1 MEELE
6 ILRKKLYS
14 IQRQDN
20 TQKLSERN
28 CIEILVKM
36 IDLKMID
43 IIHSLDGKEYITP
56 KQLENEIKDE
66 ILKCGGRVV
75 ICDLQSIL
83 SIDIN
88 HIEEA
93 LERLKKRD
101 KSIQIY
107 QGEIMTRYYLDSI
120 LQEIQEQLQEVGK
133 LHINDLSN
141 RFSLGVDFLIDLI
154 EQNLKKINYSL
165 NNKNNN
171 NNNNNNLFLKNII
184 FDNQEVLYT
193 QSHIDRHCHKVI
205 GLFSSITQPILISH
219 VIKQYQNQYQLNERL
234 VRQQLQE
241 LIASKRI
248 NGLIQGKASSAEFI
262 PTIFSQSRLK
272 WIDSFYHQN
281 QFITFDSVSKLQIN
295 DPQSFL
301 KNTFYDGLLLHSC
314 FIHKS
319 LIDKIDDNITEIIE
333 NSNWLDIIPLLPPQ
347 LTDKDISIIVS
358 NCPNMKTNNAILLG
372 DSFIISKSFVDR
384 CFTLLSK
391 TIQER
396 MEKQQL
402 ILENIASSNS
412 SNKKQSQQQQQQQQQ
427 QKSNT
432 IDQKPETTTTT
443 TITQPS
449 KKKENIINSDGEDN
463 NKKPSKGK
471 NKKSKQQ
478 LNDSDDEKKST
489 TITKKNKNKK
499 QNKDLSD
506 SDDDYKVSN
515 NSNSSGN
522 QKKVDHLKEIN
533 QLLSK
538 WYENM
543 EEELVQSL
551 SQYLRPLVNQA
562 WESMVK
568 EAKEKLE
575 NETQKQRK
583 QQLQQLN
590 GQFFSLY
597 NSFLLFRKG
606 LQSLGSPKSLDDEK
620 TIVALE
626 KHLLKTVGSNIANL
640 LIEINA
646 NYQMLEQTTF
656 ETTSERSLIL
666 SQFPPQL
673 SKYFEKLIQSLNKS
687 TLNDFIDSLDNVCSQ
702 IQIKLKSLDKK
713 LEKQLLNE
721 NQNELEEQFLN
732 ETDVGNQFQI
742 IVNLMYIRYKNNY
755 IFSPPRLIGKLVSTL
770 AMDTSIDKEITTR
783 LIKLHQEI
791 VRLISNNKLSNQ
803 DNNDNE
809 NDTTELN
816 DHIKFFKDLI
826 LN

>member
-14 IQRQDN
+14 IQREDN

-28 CIEILVKM
+28 CIEIIVKM

-75 ICDLQSIL
+75 VCDLQSIL
-83 SIDIN
+83 SIDIT

-93 LERLKKRD
+93 LEKLKKRD

-141 RFSLGVDFLIDLI
+141 RFSIGIDFLINLI

-165 NNKNNN
+165 NNSNNN
-171 NNNNNNLFLKNII
+171 NSNNNSNNNLLLKNII

-193 QSHIDRHCHKVI
+193 QSHINRHYHKVI
-205 GLFSSITQPILISH
+205 GLFSSITQPTLINN
-219 VIKQYQNQYQLNERL
+219 VIKQHQNHYQLNERL

-241 LIASKRI
+241 LIENKRI
-248 NGLIQGKASSAEFI
+248 NGFIQGKASNAEFI

-301 KNTFYDGLLLHSC
+301 KNTFTDGLLLHSC

-319 LIDKIDDNITEIIE
+319 LIDKIDDNIIEIIE
-333 NSNWLDIIPLLPPQ
+333 NSNWLDLIPLLPP
-347 LTDKDISIIVS
+347 LTDKDISMIVL

-372 DSFIISKSFVDR
+372 NSFIISKSFVDR
-384 CFTLLSK
+384 CFTLLQK
-391 TIQER
+391 TIQEI

-402 ILENIASSNS
+402 ILENIASSNI
-412 SNKKQSQQQQQQQQQ
+412 KKQQQQQQQS
-427 QKSNT
+427 KSEI
-432 IDQKPETTTTT
+432 IDQKIETTTT
-443 TITQPS
+443 TITTPTQSS
-449 KKKENIINSDGEDN
+449 KKKEKSINSDDDDQDN
-463 NKKPSKGK
+463 NKKSSKGK

-478 LNDSDDEKKST
+478 QSSSSLQKLINDSEDDYK
-489 TITKKNKNKK
+489 INNKK
-499 QNKDLSD
+499 QENNNNK
-506 SDDDYKVSN
+506 
-515 NSNSSGN
+515 
-522 QKKVDHLKEIN
+522 KKVDHLKEIN

-543 EEELVQSL
+543 EEELVESL
-551 SQYLRPLVNQA
+551 SQYLRPLVNQS

-590 GQFFSLY
+590 NQFFSLY
-597 NSFLLFRKG
+597 NSFLLFKKG
-606 LQSLGSPKSLDDEK
+606 LQSLNDVDDDNGK
-620 TIVALE
+620 TIIALE
-626 KHLLKTVGSNIANL
+626 KHLLKTVGINITNL

-646 NYQMLEQTTF
+646 NYHMLDKTTF

-673 SKYFEKLIQSLNKS
+673 SKGFEKLIQSLNKS
-687 TLNDFIDSLDNVCSQ
+687 TLNDFIDSLENVCSQ
-702 IQIKLKSLDKK
+702 SQIKLKSLDKK

-732 ETDVGNQFQI
+732 EIDVGNQFQI

-770 AMDTSIDKEITTR
+770 VMDTSIDKEIITR
-783 LIKLHQEI
+783 LTKLHQEI
-791 VRLISNNKLSNQ
+791 VKLITNNKLSNQ
-803 DNNDNE
+803 DNDNDS
-809 NDTTELN
+809 TELN

>member
-28 CIEILVKM
+28 CIEIIVKM

-75 ICDLQSIL
+75 VCDLQSIL
-83 SIDIN
+83 SIDII

-93 LERLKKRD
+93 LEKLKKRD

-141 RFSLGVDFLIDLI
+141 RFSIGVDFLINLI
-154 EQNLKKINYSL
+154 EQNLKKFNRSL
-165 NNKNNN
+165 NNSTNNN
-171 NNNNNNLFLKNII
+171 NNNNNILLKNII

-193 QSHIDRHCHKVI
+193 QSHINRHYHKVI
-205 GLFSSITQPILISH
+205 GLFSSITQPILINN
-219 VIKQYQNQYQLNERL
+219 VIKQHQNHYQLNERL

-241 LIASKRI
+241 LIENKRI
-248 NGLIQGKASSAEFI
+248 NGFIQGKASNAEFI

-295 DPQSFL
+295 EPQSFL
-301 KNTFYDGLLLHSC
+301 KNTFTDGLLLHSC

-319 LIDKIDDNITEIIE
+319 LIDKIDDNIIEIIE
-333 NSNWLDIIPLLPPQ
+333 NSNWLDLIPLLPP
-347 LTDKDISIIVS
+347 LTDKDISMIVS

-372 DSFIISKSFVDR
+372 NSFIISKSFVDR
-384 CFTLLSK
+384 CFTLLQK

-402 ILENIASSNS
+402 ILENIASSNI
-412 SNKKQSQQQQQQQQQ
+412 KKQQQS
-427 QKSNT
+427 KSEI
-432 IDQKPETTTTT
+432 IDQKIETTTTT
-443 TITQPS
+443 TTTTQPS
-449 KKKENIINSDGEDN
+449 KKKDNLINSDDDDNQDN
-463 NKKPSKGK
+463 NKKSSKGK

-478 LNDSDDEKKST
+478 QSSIQKLINDSE
-489 TITKKNKNKK
+489 
-499 QNKDLSD
+499 
-506 SDDDYKVSN
+506 DDYKVYNKKQEN
-515 NSNSSGN
+515 NNN
-522 QKKVDHLKEIN
+522 NKKVDHLKEIN

-543 EEELVQSL
+543 EEELVESL
-551 SQYLRPLVNQA
+551 SQYLRPLVNQS

-590 GQFFSLY
+590 SQFFSLY

-606 LQSLGSPKSLDDEK
+606 LQSLNDADDDNGK
-620 TIVALE
+620 TIIALE
-626 KHLLKTVGSNIANL
+626 KHLLKTVGINITNL

-646 NYQMLEQTTF
+646 NYHMLDKTTF
-656 ETTSERSLIL
+656 ETPSERSLIL

-673 SKYFEKLIQSLNKS
+673 SKSFEKLIQSLNKS
-687 TLNDFIDSLDNVCSQ
+687 TLNDFIDSLENVCSQ
-702 IQIKLKSLDKK
+702 SQIKLKSLDKK
-713 LEKQLLNE
+713 LEKQLLIE

-732 ETDVGNQFQI
+732 EIDVGNQFQI

-770 AMDTSIDKEITTR
+770 VMDTSIDKEIITR
-783 LIKLHQEI
+783 LTKLHQEI
-791 VRLISNNKLSNQ
+791 VKLITNNKLSNQ
-803 DNNDNE
+803 DNDNDS
-809 NDTTELN
+809 TELN

>member
-14 IQRQDN
+14 IQKQDN
-20 TQKLSERN
+20 SQKLSERN
-28 CIEILVKM
+28 CIEIIVKM

-75 ICDLQSIL
+75 VCDLQSIL
-83 SIDIN
+83 SVDII
-88 HIEEA
+88 HIEDS
-93 LERLKKRD
+93 LEKLRKRD

-141 RFSLGVDFLIDLI
+141 RFSIGIDFLIDLI
-154 EQNLKKINYSL
+154 EKNLKKF
-165 NNKNNN
+165 NNN
-171 NNNNNNLFLKNII
+171 NNSNNNNSNNGNNVFLKNII

-193 QSHIDRHCHKVI
+193 QSHIDRHYHKVI
-205 GLFSSITQPILISH
+205 GLFSSITQPC
-219 VIKQYQNQYQLNERL
+219 VINHIIRQHQNHYQLNERL
-234 VRQQLQE
+234 VRQQLQD
-241 LIASKRI
+241 LISNKRI
-248 NGLIQGKASSAEFI
+248 NGFIQGKASNAEFI
-262 PTIFSQSRLK
+262 PTIFSQSRSK

-281 QFITFDSVSKLQIN
+281 QFITFDSISKLQIN

-301 KNTFYDGLLLHSC
+301 KNTFNDGLLLHSC

-333 NSNWLDIIPLLPPQ
+333 NSNWLDIIPLLPP
-347 LTDKDISIIVS
+347 LTNKDISMIVE

-384 CFTLLSK
+384 CFTLLQK

-402 ILENIASSNS
+402 VLENIASSNI
-412 SNKKQSQQQQQQQQQ
+412 KKQSQQQQQQ
-427 QKSNT
+427 KSDS
-432 IDQKPETTTTT
+432 IETV
-443 TITQPS
+443 TQPL
-449 KKKENIINSDGEDN
+449 KNKEGLNNSDDDEDN
-463 NKKPSKGK
+463 KKSSKGK
-471 NKKSKQQ
+471 NKKSKQPSQ
-478 LNDSDDEKKST
+478 NLNDSDDEKKST
-489 TITKKNKNKK
+489 KKNKNKK
-499 QNKDLSD
+499 HKDFDGD
-506 SDDDYKVSN
+506 SDDDDHYSKIGKKEN
-515 NSNSSGN
+515 NNI
-522 QKKVDHLKEIN
+522 KKIDHLKEIN
-533 QLLSK
+533 QLLTK

-575 NETQKQRK
+575 NEAQKQRK

-590 GQFFSLY
+590 GHFFSLY
-597 NSFLLFRKG
+597 NSFLLFKKG
-606 LQSLGSPKSLDDEK
+606 LLSLGDPKSLDEEK
-620 TIVALE
+620 TITALE
-626 KHLLKTVGSNIANL
+626 KHLLKTVCTNITNL

-646 NYQMLEQTTF
+646 SYHMLDKTTF
-656 ETTSERSLIL
+656 ETTSERTLML

-673 SKYFEKLIQSLNKS
+673 SKNFEKLIQSLNKS
-687 TLNDFIDSLDNVCSQ
+687 TLNDFIDSLDKICSQ
-702 IQIKLKSLDKK
+702 SQIKLKSLDKK
-713 LEKQLLNE
+713 LEKQLLSE

-732 ETDVGNQFQI
+732 EIDIGNQFQI

-755 IFSPPRLIGKLVSTL
+755 IFSPPRLIGKLVSSL
-770 AMDTSIDKEITTR
+770 VIDSSIDKEITAR
-783 LIKLHQEI
+783 LTKLHQEI
-791 VRLISNNKLSNQ
+791 VSLITNNKSNELC
-803 DNNDNE
+803 DNDN
-809 NDTTELN
+809 TELN
-816 DHIKFFKDLI
+816 DNIKFFKDLI